1 MKKQK
6 NPVWALFSSVKLAL
20 FIFFILATTSI
31 IGTVIPQN
39 STPQQYVE
47 HYGTTLARIFE
58 LLNISDMYNSW
69 WFTSLLVLFSLNLI
83 ICSIERLP
91 NVWRMVVMDNLAIDP
106 ARVAKMANNLSLS
119 SNAAVDLTASG
130 VESEMA
136 KSGWQTKRKDTD
148 NGVLLFSQQGS
159 WTRLGVYVVH
169 ASILLIFLGAIIG
182 SIYGFKAGIN
192 LPERS
197 YSEQVYEFGTSNII
211 PLDFKLVC
219 DRFELTYYDNG
230 MPKDYHSWLK
240 IMENDEVVLEKVI
253 EVNDPLQYKGITFYQ
268 SSYQSYD
275 EYLLTITSQA
285 TGNKRVFR
293 LQPGRQV
300 TWPQEN
306 LTFGIVNHSEPD
318 PWGRFQLKIWFSDNK
333 GTPSQ
338 FWLTNQA
345 PTTVERLDNNY
356 VLETKQY
363 FATGLQVAKDPG
375 VWWVYAGCTLM
386 LLGLMVAFFLSHR
399 RIWAYIF
406 EQDGKTQMV
415 IAGSANKN
423 KVGFEK
429 NYEKLTDRLRELEIF
444 AAE

>member
-1 MKKQK
+1 MKKKK

-20 FIFFILATTSI
+20 FIFFVLATTSI

-39 STPQQYVE
+39 SAPEQYVE
-47 HYGTTLARIFE
+47 HYGENLARIFE

-69 WFTSLLVLFSLNLI
+69 WFTALLVLFSLNLI

-91 NVWRMVVMDNLAIDP
+91 NVWRLVVMDNLAIDP
-106 ARVAKMANNLSLS
+106 ARVAKMANKLSLS
-119 SNAAVDLTASG
+119 SNAAVDVTASR

-136 KSGWQTKRKDTD
+136 ESGWKTKRRDTD

-169 ASILLIFLGAIIG
+169 GSILLIFIGAIIG

-197 YSEQVYEFGTSNII
+197 YTDQVYEFGTSNII

-230 MPKDYHSWLK
+230 MPKDYRSWLR

-275 EYLLTITSQA
+275 EYLLTITSQT

-306 LTFGIVNHSEPD
+306 LTFGIVNYTPPD

-345 PTTVERLDNNY
+345 PATVERADNNF

-375 VWWVYAGCTLM
+375 VWWVYTGCTLM
-386 LLGLMVAFFLSHR
+386 LLGLMVAFFLSHK

-406 EQDGKTQMV
+406 EQDGRTQMI

-423 KVGFEK
+423 KAGFER
-429 NYEKLTDRLRELEIF
+429 NYEKLTDRLLEFEIF